1 MVRPRHGVE
10 AQTTVLSTKVAP
22 GVAEALRE
30 RARQLGITP
39 AEAIRAAVTAY
50 LESSPALTAPD
61 ETPDRTRHQDS
72 GQDRP
77 QRHLHRFTEL
87 VQGSTTFAKGIEYGY
102 FACACGQTMRR
113 EVHKG

>member
-1 MVRPRHGVE
+1 MSRPPTGGQPR
-10 AQTTVLSTKVAP
+10 TTVLSTKV
-22 GVAEALRE
+22 EAGIKAALKQ
-30 RARQLGITP
+30 RADQLGITL
-39 AEAIRAAVTAY
+39 AEAVRTAVTAY

-102 FACACGQTMRR
+102 FACACGQTTRR
-113 EVHKG
+113 EVHQG